1 MGHTGVFIGDRPPL
15 KKDSFSIFVFAKHR
29 DQFIR
34 VIVYV
39 LCLKVVAGSHTE
51 E

>member
-15 KKDSFSIFVFAKHR
+15 KKDSFSTSLHR

-39 LCLKVVAGSHTE
+39 LCCKVVEGSHTE